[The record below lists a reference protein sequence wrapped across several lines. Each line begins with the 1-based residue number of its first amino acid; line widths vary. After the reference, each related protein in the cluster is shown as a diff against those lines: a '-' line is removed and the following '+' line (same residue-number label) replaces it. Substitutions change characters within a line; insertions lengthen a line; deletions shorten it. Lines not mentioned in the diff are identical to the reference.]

1 MNSTYIFVFAEN
13 KNNVLQCVTD
23 TCDVFRSS
31 PPQSFYDLDSCT
43 FPLRAPVLTF
53 SHEIIDNREGVKQ
66 KKVKAEGKKK
76 SFTGK

>member
-1 MNSTYIFVFAEN
+1 MFC
-13 KNNVLQCVTD
+13 NVSLTHAMCLGLVLLNHFMILIS
-23 TCDVFRSS
+23 V
-31 PPQSFYDLDSCT
+31 CT